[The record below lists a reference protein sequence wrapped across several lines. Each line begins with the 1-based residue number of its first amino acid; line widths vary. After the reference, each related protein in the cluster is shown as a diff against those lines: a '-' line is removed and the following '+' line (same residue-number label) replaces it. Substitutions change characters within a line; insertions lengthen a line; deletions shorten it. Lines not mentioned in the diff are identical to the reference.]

1 MGNGKSTGL
10 SVNAK
15 TIVMLLLFL
24 NVGFTVK
31 MINKYNEMKDAGYV
45 REKTFAEQM
54 QKRIMTA
61 FGSVEELNKIVEDAT
76 QQREEAEKTIQ
87 TMREQDAEY
96 RRMNKELSSAKVDLL
111 SERAK
116 LQSTIEELKKKLNA
130 SETKK

>member
-1 MGNGKSTGL
+1 
-10 SVNAK
+10 
-15 TIVMLLLFL
+15 
-24 NVGFTVK
+24 
-31 MINKYNEMKDAGYV
+31 MKDAGYV